1 MNLNKQAS
9 PIVLPTEE
17 VAQLRQWLE
26 TSKHIVIIPHTAPD
40 GDALGS
46 TLGLWGIIKQISPEA
61 SCYILSPDPIERYL
75 LWIEGSDQVVVW
87 TADEIRGET
96 LIQEA
101 DLLLHLDHNQVSR
114 VRHQRYISAIES
126 SSAKRAL
133 IDHHLYPDESF
144 DLTLS
149 YPQLGSTSELIY
161 MLIKAMGYR
170 ELVTPRIATTLLS
183 GIITDTGRLM
193 YGCFYPEVFTHFAEL
208 LALGA
213 DYPYIID
220 CLSYHNS
227 PSQIRLQGYA
237 LHEKLEIYPELRTA
251 IICLSREEMTRLEV
265 NKGDTEGLANLPL
278 SVEGI
283 DSACLIREDGDQVKL
298 SMRSIGQVAVN
309 RVATRGFSG
318 GGHLNAAGG
327 ELKGGTL
334 EEAKNIYLREIKALQ
349 AEDL

>member
-1 MNLNKQAS
+1 MNLDKQTS
-9 PIVLPTEE
+9 PIEIPLQE
-17 VAQLRQWLE
+17 VEQLHQWLE
-26 TSKHIVIIPHTAPD
+26 TSRHIVIIPHTAPD

-46 TLGLWGIIKQISPEA
+46 TLGLCGIIKQIAPKA
-61 SCYILSPDPIERYL
+61 SCLVLSPDPIERHL
-75 LWIEGSDQVVVW
+75 LWIEGSNDVVVW
-87 TADEIRGET
+87 TTDELQGEA
-96 LIQEA
+96 LVREA

-114 VRHQRYISAIES
+114 VRHQRYISAIERC
-126 SSAKRAL
+126 SARRVL
-133 IDHHLYPDESF
+133 VDHHLYPDDGF

-149 YPQLGSTSELIY
+149 YPQLGSTCELVY
-161 MLIKAMGYR
+161 MLVKAMGYR
-170 ELVTPRIATTLLS
+170 ELITPRIATTLLS

-213 DYPYIID
+213 NYPYIID
-220 CLSYHNS
+220 SLSYHNS

-237 LHEKLEIYPELRTA
+237 LHKKLEVYPELRTA
-251 IICLSREEMTRLEV
+251 VISLSQEEMARLEV
-265 NKGDTEGLANLPL
+265 SKGDTEGLANLPL

-283 DSACLIREDGDQVKL
+283 DSACLIREDGDQIKL
-298 SMRSIGQVAVN
+298 SMRSIGLVAVN
-309 RVATRGFSG
+309 RVATRGFAG

-349 AEDL
+349 EEEA